1 MRDGPEVV
9 HPRRLVIRQ
18 VLPLDLTDG
27 VRQRPQFVRF
37 LPLVERRDRS
47 FGVLGLL
54 RRSVQEVAVVLR
66 RLRLGRL
73 RLRRQ
78 LVRLEEALER
88 HVHEARELFDRL
100 HVPGDVDFEAVHLCD
115 FAELGQSE
123 NVLNHLL
130 LLRLALHGRD
140 LSALP
145 LDDRDLA
152 LQVLLELQALL
163 SELVVLFLDLHR
175 HLDLLLRVPVA
186 NLHLVQLE
194 LEPADLRLQVL
205 VVSGQLLLAP
215 DCLEEFVLLRF
226 QPLLQVLLLDFSL
239 QHRIFLSVLVLLDHV
254 DELLDV
260 LELGLDLG
268 LFSLQVLVAGRQ
280 LLHLAVDLLDVL
292 SILLH
297 FLLALGLKLFVAEL
311 VLLDLLLLG
320 LDPDFVQ
327 LFELLDFLLLLLV
340 LDLQVGLIGELLLDL
355 LNDEYQ
361 LIFLRVYLLDLLV
374 E

>member
-1 MRDGPEVV
+1 M
-9 HPRRLVIRQ
+9 
-18 VLPLDLTDG
+18 
-27 VRQRPQFVRF
+27 
-37 LPLVERRDRS
+37 
-47 FGVLGLL
+47 
-54 RRSVQEVAVVLR
+54 
-66 RLRLGRL
+66 
-73 RLRRQ
+73 
-78 LVRLEEALER
+78 
-88 HVHEARELFDRL
+88 
-100 HVPGDVDFEAVHLCD
+100 
-115 FAELGQSE
+115 
-123 NVLNHLL
+123 
-130 LLRLALHGRD
+130 ALHGRD